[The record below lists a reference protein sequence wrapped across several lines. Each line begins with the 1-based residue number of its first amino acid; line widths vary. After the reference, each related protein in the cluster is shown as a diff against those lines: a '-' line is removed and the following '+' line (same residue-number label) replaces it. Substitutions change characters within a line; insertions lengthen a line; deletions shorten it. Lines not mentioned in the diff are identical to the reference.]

1 MSRKTKGARLHQRR
15 NIYHIRDG
23 TKTITTGTR
32 DHREAEAALARYIA
46 ERNRPTGPGTPD
58 KVTVAEVLDLY
69 GTEHAP
75 TCKDTARIA
84 YAIEGLLPTL
94 GALPVSTIMGA
105 TCRRYAK
112 MRNRAPG
119 TIRKELG
126 VLQAAIN
133 YCHAEGYLTAA
144 VRVKMPPK
152 PAPRDR
158 WLSRNEVARLLRV
171 ARRNPKS
178 RHLCRFILMAIYTG
192 TRKDA
197 LLRLQFMPN
206 TQGGYINTK
215 TGTMYRRGVGEVE
228 TKKRQPPIPIPRQ
241 LLAHLRRWE
250 RNGSR
255 YVIEADRMRIAS
267 IKTAWRTALAE
278 SGIDHCTP
286 HDLRRTAVTWAM
298 QHGVDKWA
306 ACGYFG
312 LTLEILE
319 SVYGHHHP
327 DHLESA
333 VRAMENTGKLVHV
346 PDSAGS
352 TNKRGLISV

>member
-1 MSRKTKGARLHQRR
+1 MMADALDFYG
-15 NIYHIRDG
+15 
-23 TKTITTGTR
+23 
-32 DHREAEAALARYIA
+32 REHG
-46 ERNRPTGPGTPD
+46 PT
-58 KVTVAEVLDLY
+58 A
-69 GTEHAP
+69 
-75 TCKDTARIA
+75 KDPVRIA
-84 YAIEGLLPTL
+84 YAIEAIVPIMGI
-94 GALPVSTIMGA
+94 LPVSSITGA
-105 TCRRYAK
+105 ACRGYAK
-112 MRNRAPG
+112 VRNRAPG

-133 YCHAEGYLTAA
+133 YCHAEGYLTGA

-178 RHLCRFILMAIYTG
+178 RHLCRFILMAVYAG

-197 LLRLQFMPN
+197 LLRLQFMSN
-206 TQGGYINTK
+206 MQGGYINTK

-228 TKKRQPPIPIPRQ
+228 TKKRQPPIPILRQ

-255 YVIEADRMRIAS
+255 YVIEADGQRIGS
-267 IKTAWRTALAE
+267 IKSAWRTALAE
-278 SGIDHCTP
+278 SGIDHAHTL
-286 HDLRRTAVTWAM
+286 HNLRRTAVTWAM
-298 QHGVDKWA
+298 QAGVDKWA

-312 LTLEILE
+312 LTLEVLE

-327 DHLESA
+327 DHLASA
-333 VRAMENTGKLVHV
+333 AHAMENVGKLGKSPVSSGLKLIE
-346 PDSAGS
+346 SARNVS
-352 TNKRGLISV
+352 